1 MRGRRGVLRHMH
13 EHALLGEALGA
24 QRDDE
29 FLAEQI
35 ADQRA
40 HRARHDAHRDH
51 RHGDGGQHH
60 ELDVRPVPGP
70 AAGAGADRGQ
80 PAELHREDDHQH
92 HAEPVVRHRHAGD
105 RERGD
110 ELVDPGV
117 AEVAGEEAEHQ
128 AEHEADQRGEHR
140 QHDGVADRAAD
151 FLGDRAAGGDR
162 GAEVAVA
169 APSRPRCRTGP
180 AAAGRSR
187 RPCASGRRAPAMASG
202 GSTETS
208 GSPGAMCTSR
218 KHTSA
223 TANTTGT
230 TRTRRLAM

>member
-13 EHALLGEALGA
+13 EHAHLGQALGA
-24 QRDDE
+24 QRGDE

-117 AEVAGEEAEHQ
+117 AEIAGEEAEQ
-128 AEHEADQRGEHR
+128 SGRTGSRSARRTPPASRCCRPRGR
-140 QHDGVADRAAD
+140 LPRRPSGRSRSRCRDR
-151 FLGDRAAGGDR
+151 L
-162 GAEVAVA
+162 A
-169 APSRPRCRTGP
+169 APSRAQMPNCTGS
-180 AAAGRSR
+180 GRSK
-187 RPCASGRRAPAMASG
+187 P
-202 GSTETS
+202 
-208 GSPGAMCTSR
+208 
-218 KHTSA
+218 
-223 TANTTGT
+223 
-230 TRTRRLAM
+230 